1 MDRAEIDAEGNGILF
16 YGKANVQECSPVEGQ
31 DNVYLLGT
39 VVVLERAT
47 QLAPLP
53 GQFYLIRSA
62 KSAVQLDRPIS
73 VYRSEVKTDEA
84 TGVKVVLLEFLILE
98 KGRGTQELCSLQT
111 DDEIE
116 LIGPLGNTFEAP
128 ESFLKTNN
136 TSSKLCIIGGGIGVA
151 PVANFASSL
160 PAKKYD
166 FYASFKSG
174 SYGLDFI
181 KADKLVITT
190 DDGSVGIHGM
200 LPAAIDAKKIEQ
212 EKYSAVYVCGPTPML
227 VYVQKICKE
236 AKVPCSISMEN
247 RMACGV
253 GACLGC
259 TICTTQG
266 NKRVCKDGPVFDAD
280 TIQFEPPVPPVHG
293 TLFGAQSSSD
303 TSVASSV
310 SMPDLSVTIA
320 GVHFNNPVIAASGTF
335 GFGQNYRGLF
345 DVNKLG
351 GICSKGMTLEPRAG
365 NPGQRLV
372 EVTGGLVNSIGL
384 ENPGVQHFIDNELP
398 EMMKL
403 KTTSIANLAGGDL
416 DSYVKGA
423 ELLDKTNVPMIELNI
438 SCPNVKAG
446 GMAFGLE
453 CTAASTVVS
462 AVRKVTKKPLVVKL
476 SPNAPDVVGIAM
488 ACVKAGAD
496 GLSLVNTVQAIAID
510 IEKGRPVFANIRA
523 GYCGPAIKPLALR
536 MVYDV
541 VQAMNKLPKNQQI
554 PVIGIGGIQCW
565 QDAVEFIMAGA
576 SAVEVGTATFSNP
589 NAMVEIIDGL
599 KSFMQRKGFATI
611 EEMKGIAQV

>member
-1 MDRAEIDAEGNGILF
+1 MDKAEIDATGNGTLF
-16 YGKANVQECSPVEGQ
+16 FGKAKVQECTPVAGQ
-31 DNVYLLGT
+31 SNVFLLGT
-39 VVVLERAT
+39 VVVLPRTT
-47 QLAPLP
+47 QQSPKP

-73 VYRSEVKTDEA
+73 VYRAEEKIDDAS
-84 TGVKVVLLEFLILE
+84 GVKIVLLEFLILE
-98 KGRGTQELCSLQT
+98 KGRGTQELCTLQT

-116 LIGPLGNTFEAP
+116 LIGPLGNTFEQLANDQP
-128 ESFLKTNN
+128 KDAAAQKAVDT
-136 TSSKLCIIGGGIGVA
+136 CIVGGGIGVA
-151 PVANFASSL
+151 PVAYFASTLAPKS
-160 PAKKYD
+160 YD

-174 SYGLDFI
+174 AYGTEYL
-181 KADKLVITT
+181 KPAHLVITT

-200 LPAAIDAKKIEQ
+200 LPAALDAEKIRAAGY
-212 EKYSAVYVCGPTPML
+212 KAVFACGPTPML
-227 VYVQKICKE
+227 VYLQKVCKE
-236 AKVPCSISMEN
+236 AGVKCYLSMEN

-259 TICTTQG
+259 TIRTTEG

-280 TIQFEPPVPPVHG
+280 IIQFEPPVPAAHG
-293 TLFGAQSSSD
+293 SLAAVQNAPFANSAG
-303 TSVASSV
+303 
-310 SMPDLSVTIA
+310 PDLGVTIA
-320 GVHFNNPVIAASGTF
+320 GVHFANPVIAASGTF

-384 ENPGVQHFIDNELP
+384 ENPGVPHFIEHELP
-398 EMMKL
+398 EMLKL
-403 KTTSIANLAGGDL
+403 KPVTIANLAGGDL
-416 DSYVKGA
+416 ESYVKGA
-423 ELLDKTNVPMIELNI
+423 ELLEQSDAPVIELNI

-462 AVRKVTKKPLVVKL
+462 AVRKVTKKPLIVKL
-476 SPNAPDVVGIAM
+476 SPNAPDVVGVAM

-496 GLSLVNTVQAIAID
+496 ALSLVNTVQAIAID
-510 IEKGRPVFANIRA
+510 IEKGRPVFANVRA

-541 VQAMNKLPKNQQI
+541 VEAMNKLPTAEQV

-576 SAVEVGTATFSNP
+576 AAVEVGTATFSNP
-589 NAMVEIIDGL
+589 NTMIEIIDGL
-599 KSFMQRKGFATI
+599 SIFMKRKGFATV
-611 EEMKGIAQV
+611 EEMRGLAQSK

>member
-1 MDRAEIDAEGNGILF
+1 MDRAEIDAEGNGTLF
-16 YGKANVQECSPVEGQ
+16 FGKAKVQECTPVAGQ
-31 DNVYLLGT
+31 NNVFLLGT
-39 VVVLERAT
+39 VVVLPRST
-47 QLAPLP
+47 QQSPKP

-73 VYRSEVKTDEA
+73 VYRAEEKIDEA
-84 TGVKVVLLEFLILE
+84 SGVKIVMLEFLILE
-98 KGRGTQELCSLQT
+98 KGRGTQELCTLQA

-128 ESFLKTNN
+128 A
-136 TSSKLCIIGGGIGVA
+136 SKQTKGDVDVCIVGGGIGVA
-151 PVANFASSL
+151 PVAYFASTLS
-160 PAKKYD
+160 PKTYD

-174 SYGLDFI
+174 SYGTEYV
-181 KADKLVITT
+181 KPAHLVITT

-200 LPAAIDAKKIEQ
+200 LPAALDAEKIRAAGY
-212 EKYSAVYVCGPTPML
+212 KSVFACGPTPML
-227 VYVQKICKE
+227 VYLQKICKE
-236 AKVPCSISMEN
+236 AGVKCYLSMEN

-259 TICTTQG
+259 TIRTTEG
-266 NKRVCKDGPVFDAD
+266 NKRVCKDGPMFDAD
-280 TIQFEPPVPPVHG
+280 IIQFELPVPAAHG
-293 TLFGAQSSSD
+293 SLAAAQNAPFANS
-303 TSVASSV
+303 AG
-310 SMPDLSVTIA
+310 PDLGVTIA
-320 GVHFNNPVIAASGTF
+320 GVHFANPVIAASGTF

-384 ENPGVQHFIDNELP
+384 ENPGVPHFIEHELP
-398 EMMKL
+398 EMLKL
-403 KTTSIANLAGGDL
+403 KPVTIANLAGGDL
-416 DSYVKGA
+416 ESYVKGA
-423 ELLDKTNVPMIELNI
+423 ELLEQSDAPVIELNI

-462 AVRKVTKKPLVVKL
+462 AVRKVTKKPLIVKL
-476 SPNAPDVVGIAM
+476 SPNAPDVVGVAM

-496 GLSLVNTVQAIAID
+496 ALSLVNTVQAIAID
-510 IEKGRPVFANIRA
+510 IEKGRPVFANVRA

-541 VQAMNKLPKNQQI
+541 VEAMNKLPTAEQV

-576 SAVEVGTATFSNP
+576 AAVEVGTATFSNP
-589 NAMVEIIDGL
+589 NTMIEIIDGL
-599 KSFMQRKGFATI
+599 SIFMKRKGFATV
-611 EEMKGIAQV
+611 EEMRGLAQSK